1 MNGHK
6 VFLTVGWQFAYSDF
20 SRERVAKKVDSGN
33 GSDCDDKQTSITIVD
48 SSYSDYSR
56 KFARLARSK
65 PRRNR
70 DLKTLTVLPPG
81 PLHRLSTSHDLR
93 RAHISTSQFDGGD
106 VYKEERAEPQLFY
119 PRPWLGIAV
128 GVHCQCHEEKHC
140 TWIGLSS
147 SCAVMRHS
155 RFGIFWA
162 DNGRNLKPA
171 VLEPLNNLLFSRLS
185 GTFAP
190 KTAITILLSILQR
203 VLACLTQYIPPFH
216 QYPVYPFGPS
226 PLSLSTIPQ

>member
-1 MNGHK
+1 MEAIAMINRP
-6 VFLTVGWQFAYSDF
+6 VLPLSTRRIV
-20 SRERVAKKVDSGN
+20 
-33 GSDCDDKQTSITIVD
+33 TIVVNLQD
-48 SSYSDYSR
+48 WPGQNHDETGISRHWQCCRQVLSIDFQQVMISGALIYPPPSSMEETYTKR
-56 KFARLARSK
+56 K
-65 PRRNR
+65 
-70 DLKTLTVLPPG
+70 
-81 PLHRLSTSHDLR
+81 
-93 RAHISTSQFDGGD
+93 
-106 VYKEERAEPQLFY
+106 EAEPQLFY